1 MTTSD
6 RKLILVVDDTPSNIA
21 VISGVLKEQ
30 YRTKIAT
37 TAEKA
42 FSLATGADRPALI
55 LLDVMM
61 PGMDGFEICERLKA
75 NPETREIPVI
85 FLTAATDDID
95 EVRGFEVGAADYIHK
110 PISASIVLA
119 RVKTQ
124 LATQAALTRARE
136 GALQQAF
143 PFSEVLETAL
153 ASLHPIEL
161 DSNEVL
167 INQGDASDAAYYLD
181 RGSLLVYAETSYGPV
196 SLATIEAPRFIG
208 EIGALTGL
216 ARTTSVKAL
225 GPARVFRIARAQLFE
240 LTQESPELLMSVV
253 GQLGQQIDSV
263 NKAVALYTNALSAL
277 GRREFNPT
285 ILDDLVNPSP
295 ALAEFATAFRHFAEE
310 ILSKRRQQAEMES
323 AALIQQS
330 FLPKDPKLTLTNPAL
345 EIHAKI
351 RPAREVGG
359 DFYDFFMLGSDRLA
373 IVIGDVCGKG
383 VPASL
388 FMAVVVT
395 VLRLVA
401 REEPNALLTM
411 SRTNKILCRDN
422 LAQLFATVFY
432 AVLDLRTGTLE
443 FCNCG
448 QNAPV
453 YMPQS
458 GPLQRLAAT
467 GMPIALFDDRP
478 PGASS
483 IKLNPGDT
491 IFLFTDGVTEA
502 LNSSKKE
509 FGDHSLLQTLME
521 FRNLP
526 AAGLVSRL
534 FTTVDDFAEGEPQA
548 DDITCVAIRFTS
560 GSSDAQTNV
569 PGGVP

>member
-1 MTTSD
+1 MTNSD
-6 RKLILVVDDTPSNIA
+6 RKLILIIDDTPSNIA

-42 FSLATGADRPALI
+42 LSLASGADRPALI

-61 PGMDGFEICERLKA
+61 PGTDGFEICKRLKA
-75 NPETREIPVI
+75 NPKTREIPVI
-85 FLTAATDDID
+85 FLTATTDDID

-110 PISASIVLA
+110 PISAAIVLA

-124 LATQAALTRARE
+124 LITQAALTRARE
-136 GALQQAF
+136 GASQQAF
-143 PFSEVLETAL
+143 SFSEVLAPVL
-153 ASLHPIEL
+153 ASLHPIDL
-161 DSNEVL
+161 DSNDLL
-167 INQGDASDAAYYLD
+167 IHQGDASDAAYYLD

-196 SLATIEAPRFIG
+196 SLATIQAPRLIG

-225 GPARVFRIARAQLFE
+225 RPARVFRIAQAQLFE
-240 LTQESPELLMSVV
+240 LTKESPELLMSVV

-277 GRREFNPT
+277 GRREFNPK

-295 ALAEFATAFRHFAEE
+295 ALTEFATAFRHFAEE

-330 FLPKDPKLTLTNPAL
+330 FLPKDPNLTLTNPAL

-359 DFYDFFMLGSDRLA
+359 DFYDFFMLDSDRLA

-383 VPASL
+383 IPASL

-411 SRTNKILCRDN
+411 SRTNSILCRDN

-432 AVLDLRTGTLE
+432 AVIDLRTCTLE

-453 YMPQS
+453 YMSRSASP
-458 GPLQRLAAT
+458 QRLAAT

-478 PGASS
+478 LATSS

-509 FGDHSLLQTLME
+509 FGDDLLIQTLMG
-521 FRNLP
+521 FRDLP
-526 AAGLVSRL
+526 ASELIASL
-534 FTTVDDFAEGEPQA
+534 FKAVDGFADGEPQA
-548 DDITCVAIRFTS
+548 DDITCIAIRLMM
-560 GSSDAQTNV
+560 GLNV
-569 PGGVP
+569 